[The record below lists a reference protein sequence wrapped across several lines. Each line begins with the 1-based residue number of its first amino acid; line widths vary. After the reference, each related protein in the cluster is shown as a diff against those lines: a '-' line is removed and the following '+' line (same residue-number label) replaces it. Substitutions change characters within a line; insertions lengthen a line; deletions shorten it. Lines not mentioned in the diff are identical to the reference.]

1 MEYNSKKQK
10 KLALLQMKR
19 YNIFQNK
26 QVELLTTE
34 HNLDD
39 LLMKIQGAETNVQ
52 LIDSYK
58 SAKFALD
65 GVLDGLDV
73 DQVDDI
79 VLSLQ
84 DSIDKQQQI
93 DSSMD
98 LQNMDEIEMNDL
110 EEELSQ
116 LAKELE
122 EEKKIK
128 ENTENTTDTQIQ
140 PNKEEDL
147 DETLEKMLA
156 NLDICKDDPEKEK
169 RKEEEML
176 LSS

>member
-1 MEYNSKKQK
+1 
-10 KLALLQMKR
+10 MKR